1 MDIDFQSLFENA
13 PHPYL
18 VLSPDRDFTIIAVNE
33 QYLRAT
39 ETRRNEVMGRKLFD
53 VFPDNPNDPGTTS
66 TSDLCTSL
74 LRVLHD
80 GVADVMGIQKYD
92 IPQEDGSFKVKY
104 WSPIN
109 TPMFGAD
116 GKVICIIHQAEDVT
130 DFVQWRE
137 QFDANNQTVKIDR
150 VEAEVLRRTGELKE
164 ANRQLKT
171 AKAQLED
178 REEELA
184 ALNELLR
191 RQAQAKSEFLASMSH
206 EIRTPLN
213 GVLGMVDLLQRT
225 ALDETQRSFAKTIQ
239 SSGKTLLA
247 VINDILDFS
256 KTEAGKMTL
265 VEQPFDLSE
274 IVEEVIMP
282 FRASPHAMVTL
293 VASIAPETP
302 VHLMGDATR
311 IQQVIGNLINN
322 AFKFTERGTVDLR
335 VEPIQVEED
344 SVQLRVQ
351 ISDTGIGIS
360 PTDQRRLF
368 QPFTQADHGGHRYG
382 GTGLGLIICQRL
394 VGMMHGEIGV
404 DSEPG
409 RGSIFSFS
417 IWLKRD
423 PAPVPKRADID
434 LTGKKLLAI
443 DDRSDYLRIIEEQ
456 ALSLGMRVRAINK
469 SETAIAAAL
478 DFHPDIM
485 TIDLDMPALDGFA
498 VDREIAAN
506 AQLKEIP
513 RILVTAS
520 STPPGSRELLHT
532 GFSAAYV
539 KPMAAEQLHSMLSVA
554 LVGVAMIKPTVIAD
568 TLPTFP
574 GKKVLVVDDNP
585 INRQVIAAML
595 QQLLVEIE
603 IVDDGAPAI
612 ELATVDTK
620 RFDAILMD
628 CEMPGVDGY
637 HAAQTIR
644 RYENASGR
652 GRVPII
658 ALTAHALPEYQQRSI
673 DAGMDG
679 HLSKPIILATLA
691 QTLERFL

>member
-1 MDIDFQSLFENA
+1 MDIDFQSLFESA

-18 VLSPDRDFTIIAVNE
+18 VLSPDREFTIIAVNE
-33 QYLRAT
+33 HYLRAT
-39 ETRRNEVMGRKLFD
+39 GTRRDDIVGRQLFD
-53 VFPDNPNDPGTTS
+53 VFSDNPNDPSATG
-66 TSDLCTSL
+66 TSDLRSSL

-80 GVADVMGIQKYD
+80 GVADVMGVQKYD
-92 IPQEDGSFKVKY
+92 IPNEDGGFTVKY

-109 TPMFGAD
+109 TPVFDAE
-116 GKVICIIHQAEDVT
+116 KKITSIIHHVEDIT
-130 DFVQWRE
+130 EFVQLRE
-137 QFDANNQTVKIDR
+137 QVDANNQALNIDR
-150 VEAEVLRRTGELKE
+150 MEAEVLRRSSELKD
-164 ANRQLKT
+164 ANRQLKV
-171 AKAQLED
+171 AKAELEQ

-191 RQAQAKSEFLASMSH
+191 QQAQAKSEFLASMSH

-274 IVEEVIMP
+274 IVEEVITP
-282 FRASPHAMVTL
+282 FRASTHAVVTL

-302 VHLMGDATR
+302 VHLIGDATR
-311 IQQVIGNLINN
+311 IQQIIGNLINN

-335 VEPIQVEED
+335 VEPLQVED
-344 SVQLRVQ
+344 GSVQLRVQ
-351 ISDTGIGIS
+351 ISDTGIGIA
-360 PTDQRRLF
+360 PADQRRLF

-394 VGMMHGEIGV
+394 VRMMHGEIGV
-404 DSEPG
+404 NSEPG

-417 IWLKRD
+417 IWLQRD
-423 PAPVPKRADID
+423 PAPTPKRADVD
-434 LTGKKLLAI
+434 LAGKKLLAI
-443 DDRSDYLRIIEEQ
+443 DDRADYLRIIEEQ
-456 ALSLGMRVRAINK
+456 AISLGMRVRTID
-469 SETAIAAAL
+469 SSDEAIAAAL
-478 DFHPDIM
+478 DFQPDIM
-485 TIDLDMPALDGFA
+485 TIDLDMPTLDGFA
-498 VDREIAAN
+498 VDRLIAAN
-506 AQLKEIP
+506 AELKKIP

-520 STPPGSRELLHT
+520 STPPGSRELLYT

-539 KPMAAEQLHSMLSVA
+539 KPMAAEQLHSILSVA
-554 LVGVAMIKPTVIAD
+554 LVGVVTIKPTVIAD